1 MIREEKGE
9 DQPESQPS
17 LLFTQVP
24 QLLGVDTVE
33 INQKSRTNEEI
44 ISTISSPPKLP
55 INNFHSYGKNRHVVK
70 LCHGDL

>member
-1 MIREEKGE
+1 MIKEEKGE

-17 LLFTQVP
+17 ALFTQVP

-44 ISTISSPPKLP
+44 ISTISSPA
-55 INNFHSYGKNRHVVK
+55 
-70 LCHGDL
+70 